1 MALDRSDRAV
11 LAAGRAIRA
20 RERKEAKKARPKT
33 VRPDAPGQR
42 QPRKHD
48 KPYLAWIRRLP
59 CVCQGRGICAGPVEA
74 AHLRFSDAGAGRLNP
89 GLQQKPDDRLTTP
102 LCQYRS
108 SAPWPP
114 SHCPTFAT
122 KHRSRLALA
131 EVTVSVAVPA
141 QHGGAER
148 GFWRIVD
155 LDPAEIT
162 KALSAAYDAG
172 QDGTEVVLRFQRRGE
187 SR

>member
-1 MALDRSDRAV
+1 MTLDRSDRAV

-59 CVCQGRGICAGPVEA
+59 CVAGVVAGYATWPNGGMCDKTIEA
-74 AHLRFSDAGAGRLNP
+74 AHLRFSDATRGRVNS
-89 GLQQKPDDRLTTP
+89 GLQQKPDDRFTTP
-102 LCQYRS
+102 LCKFHHAQQHLS
-108 SAPWPP
+108 S
-114 SHCPTFAT
+114 
-122 KHRSRLALA
+122 
-131 EVTVSVAVPA
+131 
-141 QHGGAER
+141 ER
-148 GFWRIVD
+148 IWWSLIGVD
-155 LDPAEIT
+155 PGELCA
-162 KALSAAYDAG
+162 ALSAAYDAG
-172 QDGTEVVLRFQRRGE
+172 QDGTEVVLRVQRRGE